1 MQNVMAEQQQDAWQD
16 NANFLDT
23 RATYVP
29 RGVVTAHQLV
39 IERAKGS
46 EVWDV
51 EGNRYLDFVGGIG
64 VLNVGHNHPEV
75 VSAVAQQLGKVFL
88 YPCQTL
94 ALKAPDRF
102 GCRPLCSLTSF
113 GYN

>member
-29 RGVVTAHQLV
+29 RGVVTSHQLV

-64 VLNVGHNHPEV
+64 VLNEP
-75 VSAVAQQLGKVFL
+75 
-88 YPCQTL
+88 
-94 ALKAPDRF
+94 
-102 GCRPLCSLTSF
+102 
-113 GYN
+113 